1 MKYFTEPKP
10 NHEKPEANVGVLLVN
25 LGTPSATDYF
35 SMRRYLKQFL
45 SDPRVVEVNRAV
57 WWFVL
62 NIILLSFIPF
72 RSAKN
77 YKKIW
82 NRAKNESPL
91 LTTTRAQTEKLQ
103 AAFKGQKVVVD
114 FAMRYGEPSIEEK
127 IKELKAKKCKK
138 ILIFPLYPQYSA
150 VTTASVCD
158 NAFDALKKV
167 RWMPAIKVA
176 SPYYKHP
183 KYINALKNSVEKH
196 LKSVNRSLKDTKLIC
211 SYHGIPKRYFEN
223 GDPYPCHCTK
233 TTMDLQKALKLNNDQ
248 IDLVYQS
255 RFGKEEWM
263 QPYFD
268 KHIEELPS
276 KGTKNIIVISPAFAA
291 DCVETLEELQI
302 AGAEDFS
309 EHGGEH
315 YSVVPCLNDNDD
327 SIDMLKT
334 LIEEELTGFTV
345 D

>member
-1 MKYFTEPKP
+1 MKYINEPKP
-10 NHEKPEANVGVLLVN
+10 DHKNLKFQTGVLLVN

-45 SDPRVVEVNRAV
+45 SDPRVVEVSRPV

-62 NIILLSFIPF
+62 NVILLSFIPF

-82 NRAKNESPL
+82 NRAQNESPL
-91 LTTTRAQTEKLQ
+91 LTTTRAQCQKLQ
-103 AAFKGQKVVVD
+103 QHYQKQNVAVE
-114 FAMRYGEPSIEEK
+114 FAMRYGQPTIEEK
-127 IKELKAKKCKK
+127 ILKLKQQGCKK
-138 ILIFPLYPQYSA
+138 IVIFPLYPQYSA

-158 NAFDALKKV
+158 NAFDALKKM

-183 KYINALKNSVEKH
+183 SYITALKNSVETH
-196 LKSVNRSLKDTKLIC
+196 LKKVGQKLEDVRLVC

-233 TTMDLQKALKLNNDQ
+233 TTMDLQQALQLESNQ
-248 IDLVYQS
+248 IDQVYQS

-268 KHIEELPS
+268 KHIEKLA
-276 KGTKNIIVISPAFAA
+276 KDGHKNIVVISPAFAA

-302 AGAEDFS
+302 EGAEEFKAA
-309 EHGGEH
+309 GGDH
-315 YSVVPCLNDNDD
+315 YSVVPCLNDSED
-327 SIDMLKT
+327 SIEMLKT
-334 LIEEELTGFTV
+334 LIDEELVGFKL
-345 D
+345 

>member
-1 MKYFTEPKP
+1 MKYINEPKP
-10 NHEKPEANVGVLLVN
+10 DHKNLKFQTGVLLVN

-45 SDPRVVEVNRAV
+45 SDPRVVEVSRPV

-62 NIILLSFIPF
+62 NVILLSFIPF

-82 NRAKNESPL
+82 NRAQNESPL
-91 LTTTRAQTEKLQ
+91 LTTTRAQCQKLQ
-103 AAFKGQKVVVD
+103 QHYQKQNVAVE
-114 FAMRYGEPSIEEK
+114 FAMRYGQPTIEEK
-127 IKELKAKKCKK
+127 ILKLKQQGCKK
-138 ILIFPLYPQYSA
+138 IVIFPLYPQYSA

-158 NAFDALKKV
+158 NAFDALKKM

-176 SPYYKHP
+176 NPYYKHP
-183 KYINALKNSVEKH
+183 SYITALKNSVETH
-196 LKSVNRSLKDTKLIC
+196 LKKVGQKLEDVRLVC

-233 TTMDLQKALKLNNDQ
+233 TTMDLQQALQLESNQ
-248 IDLVYQS
+248 IDQVYQS

-268 KHIEELPS
+268 KHIEKLAED
-276 KGTKNIIVISPAFAA
+276 GHKNVVVISPAFAA

-302 AGAEDFS
+302 EGAEEFKAA
-309 EHGGEH
+309 GGDH
-315 YSVVPCLNDNDD
+315 YSVVPCLNDSED
-327 SIDMLKT
+327 SIEMLKT
-334 LIEEELTGFTV
+334 LIDEELVGFKL
-345 D
+345 

>member
-1 MKYFTEPKP
+1 MKYINEPKP
-10 NHEKPEANVGVLLVN
+10 DHKNLKFQTGVLLVN

-45 SDPRVVEVNRAV
+45 SDPRVVEVSRPV

-62 NIILLSFIPF
+62 NVILLSFIPF

-82 NRAKNESPL
+82 NRAQNESPL
-91 LTTTRAQTEKLQ
+91 LTTTRAQCQKLQ
-103 AAFKGQKVVVD
+103 QHYQKQNVAVE
-114 FAMRYGEPSIEEK
+114 FAMRYGQPTIEEK
-127 IKELKAKKCKK
+127 ILKLKQQGCKK
-138 ILIFPLYPQYSA
+138 IVIFPLYPQYSA

-158 NAFDALKKV
+158 NAFDALKKM

-183 KYINALKNSVEKH
+183 SYITALKNSVETH
-196 LKSVNRSLKDTKLIC
+196 LKKAGQKLEDVRLVC

-233 TTMDLQKALKLNNDQ
+233 TTMDLQQALKLESNQ
-248 IDLVYQS
+248 IDQVYQS

-268 KHIEELPS
+268 KHIEKLAED
-276 KGTKNIIVISPAFAA
+276 GHKNVVVISPAFAA

-302 AGAEDFS
+302 EGAEEFKAA
-309 EHGGEH
+309 GGDH
-315 YSVVPCLNDNDD
+315 YSVVPCLNDSED
-327 SIDMLKT
+327 SIEMLKT
-334 LIEEELTGFTV
+334 LIDEELVGFKL
-345 D
+345 

>member
-1 MKYFTEPKP
+1 MKYINEPKP
-10 NHEKPEANVGVLLVN
+10 DHKNLKFQTGVLLVN

-45 SDPRVVEVNRAV
+45 SDPRVVEVSRPV

-62 NIILLSFIPF
+62 NVILLSFIPF

-82 NRAKNESPL
+82 NRAQNESPL
-91 LTTTRAQTEKLQ
+91 LTTTRAQCQKLQ
-103 AAFKGQKVVVD
+103 QHYQKQNVAVE
-114 FAMRYGEPSIEEK
+114 FAMRYGQPTIEEK
-127 IKELKAKKCKK
+127 ILKLKQQGCKK
-138 ILIFPLYPQYSA
+138 IVIFPLYPQYSA

-158 NAFDALKKV
+158 NTFDALKKM

-183 KYINALKNSVEKH
+183 SYITALKNSVETH
-196 LKSVNRSLKDTKLIC
+196 LKKVGQKLEDVRLVC

-233 TTMDLQKALKLNNDQ
+233 TTMDLQQALQLESNQ
-248 IDLVYQS
+248 IDQVYQS

-268 KHIEELPS
+268 KHIEKLAED
-276 KGTKNIIVISPAFAA
+276 GHKNVVVISPAFAA

-302 AGAEDFS
+302 EGAEEFKAA
-309 EHGGEH
+309 GGDH
-315 YSVVPCLNDNDD
+315 YSVVPCLNDSED
-327 SIDMLKT
+327 SIEMFKT
-334 LIEEELTGFTV
+334 LIDEELVGFKL
-345 D
+345 

>member
-1 MKYFTEPKP
+1 MKYINEPKP
-10 NHEKPEANVGVLLVN
+10 DHKNLKFQTGVLLVN

-45 SDPRVVEVNRAV
+45 SDPRVVEVSRPV

-62 NIILLSFIPF
+62 NVILLSFIPF

-82 NRAKNESPL
+82 NRAQNESPL
-91 LTTTRAQTEKLQ
+91 LTTTRAQCQKLQ
-103 AAFKGQKVVVD
+103 QHYQKQNVAVE
-114 FAMRYGEPSIEEK
+114 FAMRYGQPTIEEK
-127 IKELKAKKCKK
+127 ILKLKQQGCKK
-138 ILIFPLYPQYSA
+138 IVIFPLYPQYSA

-158 NAFDALKKV
+158 SAFDALKKM

-183 KYINALKNSVEKH
+183 SYITALKNSVETH
-196 LKSVNRSLKDTKLIC
+196 LKKVGQKLEDVRLVC

-233 TTMDLQKALKLNNDQ
+233 TTMDLQQALKLEINQ
-248 IDLVYQS
+248 IDQVYQS

-268 KHIEELPS
+268 KHIEKLAED
-276 KGTKNIIVISPAFAA
+276 GHKNVVVISPAFAA

-302 AGAEDFS
+302 EGAEEFKAA
-309 EHGGEH
+309 GGDH
-315 YSVVPCLNDNDD
+315 YSVVPCLNDSED
-327 SIDMLKT
+327 SIEMFKT
-334 LIEEELTGFTV
+334 LIDEELVGFKL
-345 D
+345 

>member
-1 MKYFTEPKP
+1 MKYNKEPKP
-10 NHEKPEANVGVLLVN
+10 NHDKPNFNVGVLLIN

-35 SMRRYLKQFL
+35 SMRKYLKQFL
-45 SDPRVVEVNRAV
+45 SDPRVVEMNRPV
-57 WWFVL
+57 WWFIL
-62 NIILLSFIPF
+62 NVILLSFIPF

-82 NRAKNESPL
+82 NKDRNESPL
-91 LTTTRAQTEKLQ
+91 LTTTRAQAEKLQ
-103 AAFKGQKVVVD
+103 KMYEGKNIFVD
-114 FAMRYGEPSIEEK
+114 FAMRYGAPSIEEK
-127 IKELKAKKCKK
+127 INILKEKKCKK

-158 NAFDALKKV
+158 NTFDALKKL
-167 RWMPAIKVA
+167 RWMPTIKVA

-183 KYINALKNSVEKH
+183 SYIKALKKTITEHMKKMGRTFKN
-196 LKSVNRSLKDTKLIC
+196 TKLIC
-211 SYHGIPKRYFEN
+211 SYHGIPKRYFES

-233 TTMDLQKALKLNNDQ
+233 TTMEIQHALGLSNDE

-268 KHIEELPS
+268 KHIEKLPP
-276 KGTKNIIVISPAFAA
+276 KGTENIVIVSPAFAS

-302 AGAEDFS
+302 AGAETFKES
-309 EHGGEH
+309 GGNH
-315 YSVVPCLNDNDD
+315 YSVVPCLND
-327 SIDMLKT
+327 SEEGIKMLKT
-334 LIEEELTGFTV
+334 LLDEELIGFTIP
-345 D
+345 

>member
-1 MKYFTEPKP
+1 MKYLKEPKP
-10 NHEKPEANVGVLLVN
+10 NHENPQFNVGVLLVN

-45 SDPRVVEVNRAV
+45 SDPRVVEMSRPV

-62 NIILLSFIPF
+62 NVILLSFIPF
-72 RSAKN
+72 RSGKN

-82 NRAKNESPL
+82 NRAQNESPL
-91 LTTTRAQTEKLQ
+91 LTTTRAQAEKLQ
-103 AAFKGQKVVVD
+103 KMYKGQNIVVD
-114 FAMRYGEPSIEEK
+114 FAMRYGEPSIAEK
-127 IKELKAKKCKK
+127 ISTLKEKRCKK

-158 NAFDALKKV
+158 DTFDALKKV

-183 KYINALKNSVEKH
+183 KYIEALKNSVVKH
-196 LKSVNRSLKDTKLIC
+196 MKNVGQTFKNAKLIC

-233 TTMDLQKALKLNNDQ
+233 TTMELQKALQLENDQ
-248 IDLVYQS
+248 IDHVYQS

-268 KHIEELPS
+268 KHIEALPS
-276 KGTKNIIVISPAFAA
+276 KGTKDVVVISPAFAA
-291 DCVETLEELQI
+291 DCVETLEELQLE
-302 AGAEDFS
+302 GAEDFRES
-309 EHGGEH
+309 GGEH
-315 YSVVPCLNDNDD
+315 YSVVPCLNDSKDGM
-327 SIDMLKT
+327 DMLKT
-334 LIEEELTGFTV
+334 LVDEELVGFTL

>member
-1 MKYFTEPKP
+1 MKYINEPKP
-10 NHEKPEANVGVLLVN
+10 DHKNLKFQTGVLLVN

-45 SDPRVVEVNRAV
+45 SDPRVVEVSRPV

-62 NIILLSFIPF
+62 NVILLSFIPF

-82 NRAKNESPL
+82 NRAQNESPL
-91 LTTTRAQTEKLQ
+91 LTTTRAQCQKLQ
-103 AAFKGQKVVVD
+103 QHYQKQNVAVE
-114 FAMRYGEPSIEEK
+114 FAMRYGQPTIEEK
-127 IKELKAKKCKK
+127 ILKLKQQGCKK
-138 ILIFPLYPQYSA
+138 IVIFPLYPQYSA

-158 NAFDALKKV
+158 NTFDALKKM

-183 KYINALKNSVEKH
+183 SYITALKNSVETH
-196 LKSVNRSLKDTKLIC
+196 LKKVGQKLEDVRLVC

-233 TTMDLQKALKLNNDQ
+233 TTMDLQQALKLESNQ
-248 IDLVYQS
+248 IDQVYQS

-268 KHIEELPS
+268 KHIEKLAED
-276 KGTKNIIVISPAFAA
+276 GHKNVVVISPAFAA

-302 AGAEDFS
+302 EGAEEFKAA
-309 EHGGEH
+309 GGDH
-315 YSVVPCLNDNDD
+315 YSVVPCLNDSED
-327 SIDMLKT
+327 SIEMLKT
-334 LIEEELTGFTV
+334 LIDEELVGFKL
-345 D
+345 

>member
-1 MKYFTEPKP
+1 MKYINEPKP
-10 NHEKPEANVGVLLVN
+10 DHKNLKFQTGVLLVN

-45 SDPRVVEVNRAV
+45 SDPRVVEVSRPV

-62 NIILLSFIPF
+62 NVILLSFIPF

-82 NRAKNESPL
+82 NRAQNESPL
-91 LTTTRAQTEKLQ
+91 LTTTRAQCQKLQ
-103 AAFKGQKVVVD
+103 QHYQKQNVAVE
-114 FAMRYGEPSIEEK
+114 FAMRYGQPTIEEK
-127 IKELKAKKCKK
+127 ILKLKQQGCKK
-138 ILIFPLYPQYSA
+138 IVIFPLYPQYSA

-158 NAFDALKKV
+158 NTFDALKKM

-183 KYINALKNSVEKH
+183 SYITALKNSVETH
-196 LKSVNRSLKDTKLIC
+196 LKKVGQKLEDVRLVC

-233 TTMDLQKALKLNNDQ
+233 TTMDLQQALKLESNQ
-248 IDLVYQS
+248 IDQVYQS

-268 KHIEELPS
+268 KHIEKLAED
-276 KGTKNIIVISPAFAA
+276 GHKNVVVISPAFAA

-302 AGAEDFS
+302 EGAEEFKAA
-309 EHGGEH
+309 GGDH
-315 YSVVPCLNDNDD
+315 YSVVPCLNDSED
-327 SIDMLKT
+327 SIEMFKT
-334 LIEEELTGFTV
+334 LIDEELVGFKL
-345 D
+345 